1 MKKII
6 TTIFISAALFTGSAA
21 FAQNSTIP
29 QVQQWLTSNGYIKAA
44 SSTAGVQ
51 VPGLGSTGSPCI
63 TVGTTGKFG
72 TSTCGGAGNTFQYP
86 LVDTAGSVSLAFGTT
101 TTNIWSNL
109 QTFTNGFISLASSTA
124 QYFNSASSSID
135 NLLVNTKL
143 GIGTSTPG
151 QGAVLGVNGA
161 GFFSGTVYAPN
172 FYDTALTGT
181 GCVGETNG
189 LLTTSNCVSSIAS
202 IGGSLTVSSPT
213 GNVDLSLNM
222 GNSNT
227 WTAAQNFAALSFTSG
242 TGTSL
247 YTGVGASSTLEWF
260 NSASSTIANLRATN
274 ATATRLSLFSGAC
287 NSSTQKP
294 VVDAGGNWSCGSDT
308 SGAGGGDPSKWA
320 TSTTDSTSIFF
331 TGTGN
336 VGIGTS
342 TPGQGAVLGVNGAGF
357 FSGTVYAP
365 NFYDTALTGTGC
377 VGETNGLLT
386 TSNCVSSIASI
397 GGSLTVSSPTGNVD
411 LSLNMGNSNTWTAAQ
426 NFAALSF
433 TSGTGTSLYTGVGA
447 SSTLEWFNSAS
458 STIANLRATNATAT
472 RLSLFSGACN
482 SSTQK
487 PVVDAGGN
495 WSCGSDTSG
504 AGGGDP
510 SKWATSTTDSTSI
523 FFTGTGNV
531 GIGTSSPWA
540 RLSIGASDFLAANQ
554 SVTGE
559 DKGIAFGNFMRMYAV
574 DNDAQEY
581 SIDHRVQATSS
592 RGIDY
597 QILGGDTNHA
607 TARGGDIGIYMGNAN
622 FAGQGG
628 SFYVQS
634 GNGDNGGD
642 INMQA
647 GTASSTTGG
656 GGNVQISAG
665 SAPGTPG
672 INFGGTVYIDSG
684 YGNTAGDINI
694 RPAGG
699 DAWNGSLLVHGNGSV
714 VAQFA
719 SSTSATTTFSTGIQL
734 TNGTVKL
741 DQILSCNTGN
751 ALQTNAAGYVQCMA
765 VTASASAG
773 GINTQLQFND
783 STAIAGADLYY
794 IKATQSLGI
803 STSTPYAKLS
813 VVSSSTPQLM
823 LTNMLGGTD
832 QKHWVASTTAS
843 GFFHLGTLNDAFTT
857 ITPRLT
863 IDTSGRTGIG
873 STTPWGFLS
882 VVNNGTPPEF
892 VVATTTGANPTF
904 MVNATATPPGPFD
917 SGARVVVGDDDQFG
931 HLLDT
936 FYVKGRINTGEWIRL
951 ACEGEANT
959 RATGG
964 SITIT
969 GDINHGTVS
978 TSQGIPCGD
987 FDFTEDTAGIATFAQ
1002 TGNKN
1007 YIRLVPGTS
1016 GATTAAGDGM
1026 GINTMNGFAEQ
1037 DANTPV
1043 FEAVARPS
1051 AMGNTSSS
1059 FYTLGMTSRSGA
1071 TAEFAADPF
1080 SSCFFAASST
1090 QANWIAVSAN
1100 NSASLRTDVNT
1111 QKATSSV
1118 ATGDG
1123 IWYGF
1128 RIETSPTA
1136 CRFYM
1141 RATGENWTNVANITT
1156 NIDVTRVNT
1165 VQVSVG
1171 KSTAGLSPELHVRRV
1186 QVWYYDPL

>member
-143 GIGTSTPG
+143 
-151 QGAVLGVNGA
+151 
-161 GFFSGTVYAPN
+161 
-172 FYDTALTGT
+172 
-181 GCVGETNG
+181 
-189 LLTTSNCVSSIAS
+189 
-202 IGGSLTVSSPT
+202 
-213 GNVDLSLNM
+213 
-222 GNSNT
+222 
-227 WTAAQNFAALSFTSG
+227 
-242 TGTSL
+242 
-247 YTGVGASSTLEWF
+247 
-260 NSASSTIANLRATN
+260 
-274 ATATRLSLFSGAC
+274 
-287 NSSTQKP
+287 
-294 VVDAGGNWSCGSDT
+294 
-308 SGAGGGDPSKWA
+308 
-320 TSTTDSTSIFF
+320 
-331 TGTGN
+331 
-336 VGIGTS
+336 GIGTS